1 MSPSVAAPEALAG
14 AAVPGRKLAW
24 FCALNALLSRWVLRV
39 ACLCLAGLGAVV
51 VYGVVMRYAF
61 NDPPYYIEQ
70 VALMLVICVAMFG
83 AASGVHDVGHIGLDS
98 VVKLL
103 PPKVQLVCKVAC
115 ELLVMAFAV
124 LLLTG
129 GTEMAWSTAHDT
141 IPTLGI
147 SESVRYVPPIIAGF
161 LILLFSIQH
170 LLLLFVRKDSPSWN

>member
-1 MSPSVAAPEALAG
+1 MSSTVSSPESLGG
-14 AAVPGRKLAW
+14 ASLPGRKLAW
-24 FCALNALLSRWVLRV
+24 FCALNALLSRWVLRA
-39 ACLCLAGLGAVV
+39 ACLCLAGLGVVV

-103 PPKVQLVCKVAC
+103 PAKARLVCKVAC
-115 ELLVMAFAV
+115 ELLVIAFAV

-147 SESVRYVPPIIAGF
+147 SESIRYVPAIIAGF
-161 LILLFSIQH
+161 LIVLFAIQH
-170 LLLLFVRKDSPSWN
+170 LLLLFVRKDSASWN

>member
-1 MSPSVAAPEALAG
+1 MNAG
-14 AAVPGRKLAW
+14 GGKLARLRIW
-24 FCALNALLSRWVLRV
+24 NARLSHWVLRA
-39 ACLCLAGLGAVV
+39 ACVCLAGLGVVV

-61 NDPPYYIEQ
+61 NNPPPYVEQ

-83 AASGVHDVGHIGLDS
+83 AAAGVHDVGHIGVDS

-103 PPKVQLVCKVAC
+103 PPKARIVCKAVC

-141 IPTLGI
+141 IPTLGV
-147 SESVRYVPPIIAGF
+147 SESVRYFPAIIAGV
-161 LILLFSIQH
+161 LIISFSAQH
-170 LLLLFVRKDSPSWN
+170 LLLLFAGEETA

>member
-1 MSPSVAAPEALAG
+1 MSSSVTAPGALASRS
-14 AAVPGRKLAW
+14 APGRMLARL
-24 FCALNALLSRWVLRV
+24 CALNAHLSRWVLRA
-39 ACLCLAGLGAVV
+39 ACVCLSGLGSVV
-51 VYGVVMRYAF
+51 VYGVVMRYVF
-61 NDPPYYIEQ
+61 NDPPYYVEQ

-103 PPKVQLVCKVAC
+103 PQKLRLLCKVAC

-129 GTEMAWSTAHDT
+129 GIEMAWSTMHDT

-147 SESVRYVPPIIAGF
+147 PESTRYMPAI
-161 LILLFSIQH
+161 
-170 LLLLFVRKDSPSWN
+170 

>member
-1 MSPSVAAPEALAG
+1 MSSTVTSSDALPRG
-14 AAVPGRKLAW
+14 AALPGRKLAW
-24 FCALNALLSRWVLRV
+24 FCALNAILSQWVLRA
-39 ACLCLAGLGAVV
+39 ACVCLAGLGIVV

-61 NDPPYYIEQ
+61 NNPPPYVEQ

-83 AASGVHDVGHIGLDS
+83 AAAGVHDVGHIGLDS

-103 PPKVQLVCKVAC
+103 PPKARVACKAVC

-129 GTEMAWSTAHDT
+129 GTEMAWSTWSNM

-147 SESVRYVPPIIAGF
+147 SEAIRYAPPIIAGF
-161 LILLFSIQH
+161 LILLFALQH
-170 LLLLFVRKDSPSWN
+170 FLLLFARREGA